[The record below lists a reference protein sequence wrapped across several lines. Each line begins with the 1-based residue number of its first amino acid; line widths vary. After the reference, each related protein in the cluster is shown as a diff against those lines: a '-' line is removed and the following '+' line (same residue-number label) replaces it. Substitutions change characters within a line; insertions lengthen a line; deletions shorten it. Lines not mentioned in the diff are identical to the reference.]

1 MEEKP
6 LKQECKVQITFYM
19 PPISLELAYFLQ
31 IQNMKNLPVKEQM
44 RKPTK
49 YIYNEQ
55 K

>member
-1 MEEKP
+1 ME
-6 LKQECKVQITFYM
+6 KQEYKVQITFYM

-31 IQNMKNLPVKEQM
+31 IQNMKNLPVKDQM
-44 RKPTK
+44 RKHTTK